1 MTRRIAGA
9 WFGGFLAAAGLSV
22 VAGAEA
28 REVHLTILHTSD
40 LHGHVLPTVVKDTPD
55 QGGLAKAGA
64 LIKSI
69 RRKTPNVL
77 LIDSGD
83 TIQGSE
89 EAFYFNYHPF
99 RDGNLKRV
107 HPMILAMNHL
117 GYAAAALGNHDF
129 NFGPVVL
136 KARIAESNFPWLS
149 SNIWWSGEESP
160 FAVADSS
167 PPARVWNPYRIV
179 EVDGVRVG
187 ILGAVT
193 PNIPEWEQPEFIQG
207 LRFSNFVDEAK
218 TLAPILKEREKAD
231 LVVVAVH
238 AGLEEG
244 ASEGVSSS
252 WENPVGPLATET
264 TGVDVILSGHKH
276 VDIPERVING
286 VLITAPY
293 KWGLKLGRVDV
304 VLEGETGKGYRVVSK
319 RSRTLSTDDVAPDPE
334 IMAMMAPYRKVMDEY
349 LGKVIGQAAGD
360 FLATDA
366 RRKETPLSDLT
377 LRVLGEAAGTD
388 IAFHDVWAADKHLKA
403 GPITIGDVFRVYFYE
418 DVVYLVELTGRRFKE
433 ALEYSASLW
442 GQRKD
447 YTFGAA
453 SGVTY
458 TMDVSR
464 PVGDRIVGLAYHGK
478 PVEPDQKLRVAINS
492 YHAQGGGGYRMFKDA
507 PLLKNTRMWVREAVV
522 DYITRAK
529 TIAPVTDGN
538 WTVVESSAPR

>member
-1 MTRRIAGA
+1 MTRRMAGA
-9 WFGGFLAAAGLSV
+9 WLGLFLAVPGAG
-22 VAGAEA
+22 A
-28 REVHLTILHTSD
+28 REVHLTLLHTSD
-40 LHGHVLPTVVKDTPD
+40 LHGHVLPTIIKDQPD
-55 QGGLAKAGA
+55 QGGLAKAA
-64 LIKSI
+64 TLIKSI
-69 RRKTPNVL
+69 RRETPNVL

-89 EAFYFNYHPF
+89 MAFYFNYHPF
-99 RDGNLKRV
+99 REGNLRRP

-136 KARIAESNFPWLS
+136 KSRIAESSFPWLS

-160 FAVADSS
+160 FAVQGTPA
-167 PPARVWNPYRIV
+167 PARVWAPYRVV

-207 LRFSNFVDEAK
+207 LRFSNVVDEAK
-218 TLAPILKEREKAD
+218 TLVPILKEREKVD
-231 LVVVAVH
+231 LVVIAVH

-244 ASEGVSSS
+244 GGSS
-252 WENPVGPLATET
+252 WENPVGPLATDT

-276 VDIPERVING
+276 VDIPEKLING

-293 KWGLKLGRVDV
+293 KWGLRLGRVDLT
-304 VLEGETGKGYRVVSK
+304 LEGETGKGFRVISK
-319 RSRTLSTDDVAPDPE
+319 RSRTLSTDGVAPDPD

-360 FLATDA
+360 FPATDG
-366 RRKETPLSDLT
+366 RRKETALSDLT
-377 LRVLGEAAGTD
+377 LRVLCETAGTD
-388 IAFHDVWAADKHLKA
+388 IALHDVWALDKHLKA

-418 DVVYLVELTGRRFKE
+418 DVIYLVELTGRRLKD

-442 GQRKD
+442 GGRKD
-447 YTFGAA
+447 YTFDAA
-453 SGVTY
+453 AGVTY
-458 TMDVSR
+458 TMDVTR
-464 PVGDRIVGLAYHGK
+464 PVGDRIVGLAYRGK

-492 YHAQGGGGYRMFKDA
+492 YQAQGGGGYTMFKDA
-507 PLLKNTRMWVREAVV
+507 PLLNNTRTWVREAVI

-538 WTVVESSAPR
+538 WTVVESSAGSPRPR